1 MKFNQM
7 TYHISLA
14 LLGLTAVYL
23 LMYSGMTGILLV
35 AAATMISAAFL
46 DSVEMVTAV
55 CVVSALLYVLVFKR
69 YIKHLEPFQDSAAS
83 IKSRIGS
90 IQQKYSQKGQPAAQQ
105 PQGVYHKSVE
115 GFADVSSEKKEG
127 APSESSSAT
136 QIVPQVDSEEVKRVT
151 AAVDHAENEDKSK
164 DEEKAA
170 DKKIAKEDFQSATN
184 GLFKLGQMPSENTG
198 GPHLDAGST
207 IMKAMSS
214 FDKNTVS
221 AMTADTKKLLET
233 QKGLMSMLNE
243 MRPVLKD
250 GKELLETFSGMF
262 GGNSGA
268 ANMLFSM

>member
-14 LLGLTAVYL
+14 LLCLTAVYL
-23 LMYSGMTGILLV
+23 MMYSGLTGILLV

-46 DSVEMVTAV
+46 ESVEMVTAV
-55 CVVSALLYVLVFKR
+55 CVLSALLYVLVFKR
-69 YIKHLEPFQDSAAS
+69 YIKHLEPFQDSPSS

-90 IQQKYSQKGQPAAQQ
+90 IQQKYSQKGAPAQQQ

-127 APSESSSAT
+127 APSDSSSAT
-136 QIVPQVDSEEVKRVT
+136 QIVPQVDPEEVKRVT
-151 AAVDHAENEDKSK
+151 AAVDH
-164 DEEKAA
+164 EEKEKEKEKDT

-184 GLFKLGQMPSENTG
+184 GLFKLGQMPSEHTG

-207 IMKAMSS
+207 IMKAMAS

-268 ANMLFSM
+268 ANMLFNM

>member
-1 MKFNQM
+1 M

-14 LLGLTAVYL
+14 LLVLTAVYL
-23 LMYSGMTGILLV
+23 MMYSGLTGILLV

-46 DSVEMVTAV
+46 ESVEMVTAV
-55 CVVSALLYVLVFKR
+55 CVIAALLYVLVFKR
-69 YIKHLEPFQDSAAS
+69 YIKHLEPFQDSPSS

-90 IQQKYSQKGQPAAQQ
+90 IQQNYSQKGRAVQKAE
-105 PQGVYHKSVE
+105 PQGVYDKSVE

-136 QIVPQVDSEEVKRVT
+136 QIVPQIHPEEVERVT
-151 AAVDHAENEDKSK
+151 AAVEH
-164 DEEKAA
+164 EEKEHNEHHEEK

-184 GLFKLGQMPSENTG
+184 GLFKLGQMPSEHTG

-262 GGNSGA
+262 GGNSSA
-268 ANMLFSM
+268 ANMLFKM

>member
-1 MKFNQM
+1 M
-7 TYHISLA
+7 TYHISVA
-14 LLGLTAVYL
+14 LLVLTAIYL
-23 LMYSGMTGILLV
+23 MMYSGLTGILLV

-46 DSVEMVTAV
+46 ESVEMVTAV
-55 CVVSALLYVLVFKR
+55 CVLSALLYVLVFKR

-90 IQQKYSQKGQPAAQQ
+90 IQQKYSQKGPLPQAP
-105 PQGVYHKSVE
+105 PQGVYHKSIE

-136 QIVPQVDSEEVKRVT
+136 QIEQQVDSEEVKRVT
-151 AAVDHAENEDKSK
+151 EAMENEDKSK
-164 DEEKAA
+164 DEEKNKE

-184 GLFKLGQMPSENTG
+184 GLFKLGQMPSEHTG
-198 GPHLDAGST
+198 GPHLDAGRT

-268 ANMLFSM
+268 ANMLFNM

>member
-1 MKFNQM
+1 M

-23 LMYSGMTGILLV
+23 MMYSGLTGILLV

-46 DSVEMVTAV
+46 ESVEMVTAM
-55 CVVSALLYVLVFKR
+55 CVIAALLYVLVFKR
-69 YIKHLEPFQDSAAS
+69 YIKHLEPFQDSPAS

-90 IQQKYSQKGQPAAQQ
+90 IQQKYSQKGPRAPAPQ

-127 APSESSSAT
+127 APSDSSSAT
-136 QIVPQVDSEEVKRVT
+136 QITPQVDPEEVKRVT
-151 AAVDHAENEDKSK
+151 EAVDHETK
-164 DEEKAA
+164 DA

-184 GLFKLGQMPSENTG
+184 GLFKLGQMPSEHTG

-221 AMTADTKKLLET
+221 AMTTDTKKLLET

-262 GGNSGA
+262 GGNSTA

>member
-1 MKFNQM
+1 M

-23 LMYSGMTGILLV
+23 MMYSGMTGILLV

-46 DSVEMVTAV
+46 ESVEMVTAV
-55 CVVSALLYVLVFKR
+55 CVIAALLYVLVFKR
-69 YIKHLEPFQDSAAS
+69 YIKHLEPFQDSPSS

-90 IQQKYSQKGQPAAQQ
+90 IQQKYSQKGAPAQQQ

-127 APSESSSAT
+127 APSDSSSAT
-136 QIVPQVDSEEVKRVT
+136 QITPQVDPEEVKRVT
-151 AAVDHAENEDKSK
+151 AAVDHEDKSK
-164 DEEKAA
+164 DEEKDAHN
-170 DKKIAKEDFQSATN
+170 KIAKEDFQSATN
-184 GLFKLGQMPSENTG
+184 GLFKLGQMPSEHTG

-207 IMKAMSS
+207 IMKAMAS

>member
-46 DSVEMVTAV
+46 ESVEMVTAV

-90 IQQKYSQKGQPAAQQ
+90 IQQKYSQKGPQQQQQQQ

-151 AAVDHAENEDKSK
+151 EAMENEEKDHNKAEDK
-164 DEEKAA
+164 

>member
-1 MKFNQM
+1 M
-7 TYHISLA
+7 TYHISLG

-23 LMYSGMTGILLV
+23 MMYSGMTGILLV

-46 DSVEMVTAV
+46 ESVEMVTAV
-55 CVVSALLYVLVFKR
+55 CVLSALLYVLVFKR
-69 YIKHLEPFQDSAAS
+69 YIKHLEPFQDSPAS

-90 IQQKYSQKGQPAAQQ
+90 IQQKYSHKGQPAQQQQQ

-127 APSESSSAT
+127 APSDSSSAT
-136 QIVPQVDSEEVKRVT
+136 QITPQVDPEEVKRVT
-151 AAVDHAENEDKSK
+151 EAVEHKEKDKNAENDMK
-164 DEEKAA
+164 DA
-170 DKKIAKEDFQSATN
+170 DKTIAKEDFQSATN
-184 GLFKLGQMPSENTG
+184 GLFKLGQMPSEHTG
-198 GPHLDAGST
+198 GPRLDAGST

-262 GGNSGA
+262 GGNSTA
-268 ANMLFSM
+268 ANMLFNM

>member
-1 MKFNQM
+1 M
-7 TYHISLA
+7 THHISLV

-46 DSVEMVTAV
+46 ESVEMVTAV
-55 CVVSALLYVLVFKR
+55 CVLSALLYVLVFKR
-69 YIKHLEPFQDSAAS
+69 YIKHLEPFQDSASS

-90 IQQKYSQKGQPAAQQ
+90 IQKKYSQKGQQEHPQQQ

-115 GFADVSSEKKEG
+115 GSADVSSEKKEG

-136 QIVPQVDSEEVKRVT
+136 QIVPQVDSEEVARVT
-151 AAVDHAENEDKSK
+151 EAMENEEKDHSEDK
-164 DEEKAA
+164 

-268 ANMLFSM
+268 ANMLFNM

>member
-1 MKFNQM
+1 M

-55 CVVSALLYVLVFKR
+55 CVISALLYVLVFKR

-90 IQQKYSQKGQPAAQQ
+90 IQQKYSQKGQQQQQ

-136 QIVPQVDSEEVKRVT
+136 QIVPQVDSEEVASVT
-151 AAVDHAENEDKSK
+151 EAMENEEKDHNKAEDK
-164 DEEKAA
+164 

-262 GGNSGA
+262 GGNSTA
-268 ANMLFSM
+268 ANMLFNM

>member
-1 MKFNQM
+1 M

-23 LMYSGMTGILLV
+23 LMYSGLTGILLV

-46 DSVEMVTAV
+46 ESVEMVTAV
-55 CVVSALLYVLVFKR
+55 CVLSALLYVLVFKR

-90 IQQKYSQKGQPAAQQ
+90 IQQKYSQKGPHAPAPQ

-136 QIVPQVDSEEVKRVT
+136 QIVPQIDSEEVKRVT
-151 AAVDHAENEDKSK
+151 AAVDHAENEEKDHSK
-164 DEEKAA
+164 DA

-184 GLFKLGQMPSENTG
+184 GLFKLGQMPSEHTG

-262 GGNSGA
+262 GGTSNA
-268 ANMLFSM
+268 ANMLFNM

>member
-1 MKFNQM
+1 M

-55 CVVSALLYVLVFKR
+55 CVISALLYVLVFKR

-90 IQQKYSQKGQPAAQQ
+90 IQQKYSQKGQQQQQ

-136 QIVPQVDSEEVKRVT
+136 QIVPQVDSEEVARVT
-151 AAVDHAENEDKSK
+151 EAMENEEKDHNKAEDK
-164 DEEKAA
+164 

>member
-1 MKFNQM
+1 M

-14 LLGLTAVYL
+14 LLVLTAIYL
-23 LMYSGMTGILLV
+23 MMYSGLTGILLV

-46 DSVEMVTAV
+46 ESVEMVTAV
-55 CVVSALLYVLVFKR
+55 CVIVALLYVLVFKR
-69 YIKHLEPFQDSAAS
+69 YIKHLEPFQDSATS

-90 IQQKYSQKGQPAAQQ
+90 IQQKYSQKGPQVPQ

-136 QIVPQVDSEEVKRVT
+136 QIVPQIDSEEVKRVT
-151 AAVDHAENEDKSK
+151 EAVNH
-164 DEEKAA
+164 EEKEKDN

-184 GLFKLGQMPSENTG
+184 GLFKLGQMPSEHTG

-262 GGNSGA
+262 GGNSNA
-268 ANMLFSM
+268 ANMLFNM

>member
-1 MKFNQM
+1 M
-7 TYHISLA
+7 TYHISVA
-14 LLGLTAVYL
+14 LLVLTAIYL
-23 LMYSGMTGILLV
+23 MMYSGLTGILLV

-46 DSVEMVTAV
+46 ESVEMVTAV
-55 CVVSALLYVLVFKR
+55 CVLSALLYVLVFKR

-90 IQQKYSQKGQPAAQQ
+90 IQQKYSQKGPLPQEQ

-127 APSESSSAT
+127 APSESSSAS

-151 AAVDHAENEDKSK
+151 EAMENEDKSK
-164 DEEKAA
+164 DE

-184 GLFKLGQMPSENTG
+184 GLFKLGQMPSEHTG

>member
-1 MKFNQM
+1 M
-7 TYHISLA
+7 TYHISLG

-23 LMYSGMTGILLV
+23 MMYSGMTGILLV

-46 DSVEMVTAV
+46 ESVEMVTAV
-55 CVVSALLYVLVFKR
+55 CVLSALLYVLVVKR
-69 YIKHLEPFQDSAAS
+69 YIKHLEPFQDSPAS

-90 IQQKYSQKGQPAAQQ
+90 IQQKYSQKGQPAQQQ

-127 APSESSSAT
+127 APSDSSSAT
-136 QIVPQVDSEEVKRVT
+136 QITPQVDPEEVKRVT
-151 AAVDHAENEDKSK
+151 EAVEHKEKDKNAENET
-164 DEEKAA
+164 
-170 DKKIAKEDFQSATN
+170 IAKEDFQSATN
-184 GLFKLGQMPSENTG
+184 GLFKLGQMPSEHTG
-198 GPHLDAGST
+198 GPRLDAGST

-262 GGNSGA
+262 GGNSTA
-268 ANMLFSM
+268 ANMLFNM

>member
-1 MKFNQM
+1 M
-7 TYHISLA
+7 TYHISVA
-14 LLGLTAVYL
+14 LLVLTAIYL
-23 LMYSGMTGILLV
+23 MMYSGLTGILLV

-46 DSVEMVTAV
+46 ESVEMVTAV
-55 CVVSALLYVLVFKR
+55 CVLSALLYVLVFKR

-90 IQQKYSQKGQPAAQQ
+90 IQQKYSQKAPAPQ

-136 QIVPQVDSEEVKRVT
+136 QIVPQIDSEEVKRVT
-151 AAVDHAENEDKSK
+151 AAVDHAENK
-164 DEEKAA
+164 DHSNDA

-184 GLFKLGQMPSENTG
+184 GLFKLGQMPSEHTG
-198 GPHLDAGST
+198 GPHLDAGRT

-268 ANMLFSM
+268 ANMLFNM

>member
-1 MKFNQM
+1 M

-55 CVVSALLYVLVFKR
+55 CVVAALMYVLVFKR
-69 YIKHLEPFQDSAAS
+69 YIKHLEPFQDSPSS

-136 QIVPQVDSEEVKRVT
+136 QIVPQVDSEEVARVT
-151 AAVDHAENEDKSK
+151 EAMENEEK
-164 DEEKAA
+164 DHNKAADA

-184 GLFKLGQMPSENTG
+184 GLFKLGQMPSEHTG

>member
-1 MKFNQM
+1 M

-46 DSVEMVTAV
+46 ESVEMVTAV

-90 IQQKYSQKGQPAAQQ
+90 IQQKYSQKGQQQQQQ

-151 AAVDHAENEDKSK
+151 AAVDHAENEEKGHNK
-164 DEEKAA
+164 EEKDTECMATSRCVGWSSFA
-170 DKKIAKEDFQSATN
+170 SNYVQSHFQS
-184 GLFKLGQMPSENTG
+184 
-198 GPHLDAGST
+198 
-207 IMKAMSS
+207 
-214 FDKNTVS
+214 
-221 AMTADTKKLLET
+221 
-233 QKGLMSMLNE
+233 
-243 MRPVLKD
+243 D
-250 GKELLETFSGMF
+250 GKSIFRSTTVLL
-262 GGNSGA
+262 
-268 ANMLFSM
+268 LLLRY

>member
-1 MKFNQM
+1 M

-14 LLGLTAVYL
+14 LLCLTAVYL
-23 LMYSGMTGILLV
+23 MMYSGLTGILLV

-46 DSVEMVTAV
+46 ESVEMVTAV
-55 CVVSALLYVLVFKR
+55 CVLSALLYVLVFKR
-69 YIKHLEPFQDSAAS
+69 YIKHLEPFQDSPSS

-90 IQQKYSQKGQPAAQQ
+90 IQQKYSQKGAPAQQQ

-127 APSESSSAT
+127 APSDSSSAT
-136 QIVPQVDSEEVKRVT
+136 QIVPQVDPEEVKRVT
-151 AAVDHAENEDKSK
+151 AAVDH
-164 DEEKAA
+164 EEKEKEKEKDT

-184 GLFKLGQMPSENTG
+184 GLFKLGQMPSEHTG

-207 IMKAMSS
+207 IMKAMAS

-268 ANMLFSM
+268 ANMLFNM